1 MYDGRIVEVRERNVT
16 IYTRTGDEGQT
27 SLGDGRRVPKSS
39 GRVEAYGTVDEAN
52 SLVGLARAGVTD
64 ERLDGVLHFLQQ
76 RLFNCSSSLAIP
88 QVPEDDAAR
97 HVRQEDIDELERAID
112 VFTEAAGPLDHFVL
126 PTGSE
131 TVARLHVAR
140 TVMRRAERRADALAQ
155 EAEIDRLV
163 LAFLNRS
170 SDLLFAAARY
180 AARLEG
186 APEEAWNPQA
196 EPPNL

>member
-1 MYDGRIVEVRERNVT
+1 VT

-27 SLGDGRRVPKSS
+27 SLGDGSRVPKSS

-52 SLVGLARAGVTD
+52 SLVGLARSGVSD
-64 ERLDGVLHFLQQ
+64 EKLDAVLHFLQQ
-76 RLFNCSSSLAIP
+76 RLFNCSSSLAMP
-88 QVPEDDAAR
+88 RVLGEDSAH
-97 HVRQEDIDELERAID
+97 HVRQEDINVLERAID
-112 VFTEAAGPLDHFVL
+112 VFSAASGPLDHFVV
-126 PTGSE
+126 PAGGD

-155 EAEIDRLV
+155 DAEIDRLV

-180 AARLEG
+180 AATLDG
-186 APEEAWNPQA
+186 AFEEAWDPA
-196 EPPNL
+196 AKLPEL

>member
-1 MYDGRIVEVRERNVT
+1 MDTPSRRGSEDVT

-39 GRVEAYGTVDEAN
+39 GRVEAYGTIDEAN

-64 ERLDGVLHFLQQ
+64 EKLDAVLHFLQQ
-76 RLFNCSSSLAIP
+76 RLFNCSSSLATP
-88 QVPEDDAAR
+88 HVPDGDSAH
-97 HVRQEDIDELERAID
+97 HVQQEDIDGLEHAID
-112 VFTEAAGPLDHFVL
+112 LFSAAAGQLDHFVV
-126 PTGSE
+126 PAGSE

-140 TVMRRAERRADALAQ
+140 TVMRRAERRVDALAQ

-180 AARLEG
+180 AATLDD
-186 APEEAWNPQA
+186 AFEEAWDPA
-196 EPPNL
+196 AKLRDL

>member
-1 MYDGRIVEVRERNVT
+1 MT

-64 ERLDGVLHFLQQ
+64 ERLDAVLHFLQQ
-76 RLFNCSSSLAIP
+76 RLFNCSSSLAMP
-88 QVPEDDAAR
+88 QVADEDAPR
-97 HVRQEDIDELERAID
+97 HVQQADIDELERAID

-126 PTGSE
+126 PAGSE

-140 TVMRRAERRADALAQ
+140 TAMRRAERRADALAQ
-155 EAEIDRLV
+155 EAQIDRLV

-180 AARLEG
+180 AATVDG
-186 APEEAWNPQA
+186 VAEEAWDPSA
-196 EPPNL
+196 SLPEL

>member
-1 MYDGRIVEVRERNVT
+1 MT

-64 ERLDGVLHFLQQ
+64 NKLDGVLHFLQQ

-88 QVPEDDAAR
+88 QVPEDDSAR
-97 HVRQEDIDELERAID
+97 HVKQEDIDELERAID
-112 VFTEAAGPLDHFVL
+112 VFTEAAGQLDHFVV
-126 PTGSE
+126 PAGSE

-180 AARLEG
+180 AATLDG
-186 APEEAWNPQA
+186 ASEEAWDPNA
-196 EPPNL
+196 ELPEL